1 MAKTATLKKRKTF
14 SMDDAPIVKLKNG
27 LESVPHDP
35 DEFLKDR
42 AKIRQ
47 ALTEAMEE
55 GDMDAFREILSAHV
69 KAVGVQ
75 NIIERTHLT
84 KSTIY
89 SAIKENAN
97 PTIETVFQILKT
109 GS

>member
-1 MAKTATLKKRKTF
+1 MGKTKPSKKRKAF
-14 SMDDAPIVKLKNG
+14 SMDDAPIVRLRSG
-27 LESVPHDP
+27 EESLPHDP
-35 DEFLKDR
+35 SKFLRDR
-42 AKIRQ
+42 DKILH

-55 GDMDAFREILSAHV
+55 GDVEAFREILSGHV

-75 NIIERTHLT
+75 NIINQTDLT

-89 SAIKENAN
+89 SAIKEDAN
-97 PTIETVFQILKT
+97 PTIETIFQILKT

>member
-1 MAKTATLKKRKTF
+1 MGKTETSKKRKTS
-14 SMDDAPIVKLKNG
+14 SMRDAPIVSLKKG
-27 LESVPHDP
+27 IESVPHDP
-35 DEFLKDR
+35 NKFLRNRD
-42 AKIRQ
+42 KIRH

-75 NIIERTHLT
+75 NIVNKTHLT

-89 SAIKENAN
+89 SAIKEDAN
-97 PTIETVFQILKT
+97 PTIETVFQILKI
-109 GS
+109 GA

>member
-1 MAKTATLKKRKTF
+1 
-14 SMDDAPIVKLKNG
+14 MDSVPIVKLKKG
-27 LESVPHDP
+27 VESFPHDP
-35 DEFLKDR
+35 NEFLRDR
-42 AKIRQ
+42 HKIRQ

-55 GDMDAFREILSAHV
+55 GDVEAFREILSAHV

-75 NIIERTHLT
+75 KIINQTRLT

-89 SAIKENAN
+89 SAIKDDAN
-97 PTIETVFQILKT
+97 PTIETIFQILKT

>member
-1 MAKTATLKKRKTF
+1 MGKTGTSKRQKNF
-14 SMDDAPIVKLKNG
+14 SMHDAPIMKVKRG
-27 LESVPHDP
+27 VESVPHDP
-35 DEFLKDR
+35 NKFLRDR
-42 AKIRQ
+42 SKIRQ
-47 ALTEAMEE
+47 ALTEAMEG
-55 GDMDAFREILSAHV
+55 GDMEAFREILSAHV

-75 NIIERTHLT
+75 NIVDRTHLT

-89 SAIKENAN
+89 SAIKKDAN

>member
-1 MAKTATLKKRKTF
+1 MAKTETSKKQKVF
-14 SMDDAPIVKLKNG
+14 SMNDAPIVKLKKG
-27 LESVPHDP
+27 VVSFPHDP
-35 DEFLKDR
+35 NKFLQDR
-42 AKIRQ
+42 PKIRQ

-55 GDMDAFREILSAHV
+55 GDMDAFREILGAHV

-75 NIIERTHLT
+75 NIIDRTHLT

-89 SAIKENAN
+89 SAIKKDAN

>member
-1 MAKTATLKKRKTF
+1 MGKIETLKKRKTF
-14 SMDDAPIVKLKNG
+14 SMDDAPIVKLKKG
-27 LESVPHDP
+27 VESFPHDP
-35 DEFLKDR
+35 NKFLRDR
-42 AKIRQ
+42 NKIRH
-47 ALTEAMEE
+47 ALTSAMEE
-55 GDMDAFREILSAHV
+55 GDMEAFREILSAHV

-75 NIIERTHLT
+75 TIIDRTHLT

-89 SAIKENAN
+89 SAIKEDAN

>member
-1 MAKTATLKKRKTF
+1 MGKTETLKKRKAS
-14 SMDDAPIVKLKNG
+14 SMSKAPIVKLKKIV
-27 LESVPHDP
+27 ESVPHDP
-35 DEFLKDR
+35 DNFLRDR
-42 AKIRQ
+42 DKIRH

-55 GDMDAFREILSAHV
+55 GDMEAFREILSAHV

-75 NIIERTHLT
+75 NIINKTHLT

-89 SAIKENAN
+89 SAIKEDAN
-97 PTIETVFQILKT
+97 PTIETIFQILKT

>member
-1 MAKTATLKKRKTF
+1 MGKTKILKKRKTF
-14 SMDDAPIVKLKNG
+14 SMHEAPIVKLKNG
-27 LESVPHDP
+27 VESLPHDP
-35 DEFLKDR
+35 NKFLRDR
-42 AKIRQ
+42 NKIRH

-55 GDMDAFREILSAHV
+55 GDVEAFREILSGHV

-75 NIIERTHLT
+75 NIIDQTDLT

-89 SAIKENAN
+89 SAIKEDAN
-97 PTIETVFQILKT
+97 PTIETIFQILKT